1 MANAAPNKRG
11 IETRLKLLAA
21 GVSEFHVNG
30 FNGVGVDQIAKTAG
44 VPKGSFYNL
53 FESKEAFAAEVIDQ
67 YFQSGQSRLNE
78 FFGNKDLSPLD
89 RLRGYFHELISHYIK
104 LGFRRGCMLGNL
116 TLEAADQSDIM
127 RDRLAQNLRLWS
139 ATLASAIEEA
149 QQRGEVTNRIL
160 PSTLAD
166 FTLNCWEGALLRM
179 KAEKSIAPLEQAC
192 DVIFRVILV

>member
-21 GVSEFHVNG
+21 GVTEFHANG
-30 FNGVGVDQIAKTAG
+30 FNSVGVDLIARTAG

-53 FESKEAFAAEVIDQ
+53 FDSKEAFAAEVIDK
-67 YFQSGQSRLNE
+67 YFESGQSRLNE
-78 FFGNKDLSPLD
+78 FFGNKSLGPLD
-89 RLRGYFHELISHYIK
+89 RLRGYFHELMSHYIK

-116 TLEAADQSDIM
+116 TLEAADHSSLM
-127 RDRLAQNLRLWS
+127 RDRLAENLRLWS

-149 QQRGEVTNRIL
+149 QERGEIASRI
-160 PSTLAD
+160 PASTLAD

-192 DVIFRVILV
+192 DVIFRVVLA